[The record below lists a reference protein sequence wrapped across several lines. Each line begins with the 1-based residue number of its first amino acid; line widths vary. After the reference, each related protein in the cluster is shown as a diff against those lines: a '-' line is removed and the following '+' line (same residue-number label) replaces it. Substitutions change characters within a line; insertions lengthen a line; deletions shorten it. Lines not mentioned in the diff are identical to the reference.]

1 MRIASLHLHPIKGTA
16 GIPVSRWWVGPLGL
30 ELDRRWMLVG
40 PEGGFL
46 SQRRLPRMALLQA
59 HLGEGPGPDP
69 DPAAAFRV
77 EAPGSGAIHL
87 PHRPDGGE
95 PLEVEIWGDRVEA
108 IAPDPD
114 ADRWFS
120 DVLETRCR
128 AVFLPD
134 DAVRP
139 VHPGYASGH
148 RVGFAD
154 GFPLLLATTASLAEL
169 NRRLQAPLPMERFR
183 PSVVVEGAPA
193 PHAEDGW
200 RRIRAG
206 SVEIHLVK
214 PCARCSVTTVDPA
227 RGISAGPEPLRTL
240 AAYRRWEGNVF
251 FGQNG
256 VVAGEGTLG
265 VGDLVTVEETGP
277 LRPPV

>member
-1 MRIASLHLHPIKGTA
+1 MRIASLHLHPIKGAA
-16 GIPVSRWWVGPLGL
+16 GIPVSRWRAGPLGL

-40 PEGGFL
+40 LDGGFL
-46 SQRRLPRMALLQA
+46 SQRRLPRMALLRA
-59 HLGEGPGPDP
+59 HLGEGAGRE
-69 DPAAAFRV
+69 PAASFRV
-77 EAPGSGAIHL
+77 EAPGTGAIHL
-87 PHRPDGGE
+87 PHLPDGGE

-108 IAPDPD
+108 IAPDSD

-120 DVLETRCR
+120 DALETRCR

-134 DAVRP
+134 EAVRP
-139 VHPGYASGH
+139 VHSDYASGH

-154 GFPLLLATTASLAEL
+154 GFPLLLATTASLTEL
-169 NRRLQAPLPMERFR
+169 NRRLPAPLPMDRFR
-183 PSVVVEGAPA
+183 PNVVVEGAPA

-214 PCARCSVTTVDPA
+214 PCARCIVTTVDPA
-227 RGISAGPEPLRTL
+227 RGVLAGPEPLRTL
-240 AAYRRWEGNVF
+240 ATYRRWEGNVF

-256 VVAGEGTLG
+256 VVARKGTLH
-265 VGDLVTVEETGP
+265 VGDLVTVEEIGP
-277 LRPPV
+277 LRPPG